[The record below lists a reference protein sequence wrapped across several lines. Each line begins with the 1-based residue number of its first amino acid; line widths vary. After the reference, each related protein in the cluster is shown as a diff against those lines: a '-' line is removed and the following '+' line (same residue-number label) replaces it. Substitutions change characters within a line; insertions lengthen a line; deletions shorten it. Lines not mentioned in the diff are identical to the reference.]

1 MKIKFTWGTGLL
13 ITIITGVTFFV
24 SFILFSLTQDINLVS
39 EDYFPKEIAY
49 EAKIKRI
56 NNADKL
62 SEKISVKTENNKII
76 ISYPKDK
83 LNDISGEILLYYVTS
98 YRHDKTISIKP
109 NTEAKQ
115 IINSSN
121 LQKGRYYVKIEWL
134 ANNIKYFQEFKITL

>member
-13 ITIITGVTFFV
+13 ITIIIGVSFFV

-49 EAKIKRI
+49 SKKLERI

-62 SEKISVKTENNKII
+62 SEKISLKKENNQII
-76 ISYPKDK
+76 ISYP
-83 LNDISGEILLYYVTS
+83 LNKVDNISGNILLYYVTS

-109 NTEAKQ
+109 NKNAKQ
-115 IINSSN
+115 IILTND
-121 LQKGRYYVKIEWL
+121 LQKGRYYIKIEWE
-134 ANNIKYFQEFKITL
+134 ANGIKYFQEFKVTI